1 MKRDMP
7 KATKTSSLITFFIAV
22 LFSLNALADSTKER
36 QYELSIYTGYN
47 WVPHASIDFE
57 GAEGYGVA
65 NGSYSTGG
73 WSTKPFSSPVYWGI
87 RGTYWPSASSRWG
100 YSLDLNH
107 SKIYAKQMP
116 AGLKHL
122 EFSDGMNTLVFNLMH
137 RYLARHSLWGSEP
150 YWGLGLG
157 ISYPHVEVISQ
168 ADPEVK
174 TFDYQYTG
182 IVGQAM
188 AGLRLPLGINWQLF
202 TEYRFQYIPMKA
214 DLDTGGSIE
223 AKFLNHH
230 LNLGVNYLF

>member
-1 MKRDMP
+1 MLTAK
-7 KATKTSSLITFFIAV
+7 KISTLSTFAISA
-22 LFSLNALADSTKER
+22 LFSVGVLADASKDR
-36 QYELSIYTGYN
+36 QYELSVYTGYN
-47 WVPHASIDFE
+47 WVPHASIDFS
-57 GAEGYGVA
+57 GAQAYGMA
-65 NGSYSTGG
+65 NGSYSTEG

-87 RGTYWPSASSRWG
+87 RGTYWPAPSSTWG

-116 AGLKHL
+116 AGLRHL
-122 EFSDGMNTLVFNLMH
+122 EFSDGMNTLVFNVMH
-137 RYLARHSLWGSEP
+137 RYLGRHSLWASEP

-168 ADPEVK
+168 ADPNVK

-182 IVGQAM
+182 LVGQAM
-188 AGLRLPLGINWQLF
+188 AGLRFPLGQNWQVF

-214 DLDTGGSIE
+214 DLDGGGSIE

>member
-1 MKRDMP
+1 MKRYMP
-7 KATKTSSLITFFIAV
+7 KAKKTSSLIIFFISV
-22 LFSLNALADSTKER
+22 LFSPNVLADSTKER

-47 WVPHASIDFE
+47 WVPHASIDFK

-188 AGLRLPLGINWQLF
+188 AGLRFPVGSHWQLF

>member
-1 MKRDMP
+1 MKRYMP
-7 KATKTSSLITFFIAV
+7 KAKKTSSLIIFFISV
-22 LFSLNALADSTKER
+22 LFSPNVLADSTKER

-47 WVPHASIDFE
+47 WVPHASIDFK

-188 AGLRLPLGINWQLF
+188 AGLRFPVGSHWQLF

-214 DLDTGGSIE
+214 DLDTGGFIE

>member
-1 MKRDMP
+1 MKRYMP
-7 KATKTSSLITFFIAV
+7 KATKTSSLIIFFISV
-22 LFSLNALADSTKER
+22 LFSPNVLADSTKER

-47 WVPHASIDFE
+47 WVPHASIDFK

-157 ISYPHVEVISQ
+157 ISYPHVEAISQ

-188 AGLRLPLGINWQLF
+188 AGLRFPVGSHWQLF

-214 DLDTGGSIE
+214 DLDTGGFIE

>member
-1 MKRDMP
+1 MKMY
-7 KATKTSSLITFFIAV
+7 KNLLASS
-22 LFSLNALADSTKER
+22 ALALSLLSTGPVQADPAQSR
-36 QYELSIYTGYN
+36 QYELSVYTGYN
-47 WVPHASIDFE
+47 WVPHASIDFS
-57 GAEGYGVA
+57 GAQAYGMA
-65 NGSYSTGG
+65 SGSYSTGG

-87 RGTYWPSASSRWG
+87 RGTYWPASSSAWG

-107 SKIYAKQMP
+107 SKIYAKQIP
-116 AGLKHL
+116 TGLRHL
-122 EFSDGMNTLVFNLMH
+122 EFSDGMNTLVFSLMH
-137 RYLARHSLWGSEP
+137 RYLGRHSLWGSEP

-168 ADPEVK
+168 ADPNVK

-182 IVGQAM
+182 LVGQAM
-188 AGLRLPLGINWQLF
+188 AGLRFPLSQNWQVF

-214 DLDTGGSIE
+214 DLDGGGSIE

>member
-7 KATKTSSLITFFIAV
+7 KATKTSSLITFFISV

-188 AGLRLPLGINWQLF
+188 AGLRFPLGINWQLF

-230 LNLGVNYLF
+230 LNVGVNYLF

>member
-1 MKRDMP
+1 MKRHMP
-7 KATKTSSLITFFIAV
+7 KATKTSSLIIFFISV
-22 LFSLNALADSTKER
+22 LFSPNVLADSTKER

-47 WVPHASIDFE
+47 WVPHASIDFK

-188 AGLRLPLGINWQLF
+188 AGLRFPLGNNWQLF

>member
-1 MKRDMP
+1 MKRYMP
-7 KATKTSSLITFFIAV
+7 KAKKTSSLIIFFISV
-22 LFSLNALADSTKER
+22 LFSPNVLADSTKER

-47 WVPHASIDFE
+47 WVPHASIDFK

-188 AGLRLPLGINWQLF
+188 AGLRFPLGNNWQLF